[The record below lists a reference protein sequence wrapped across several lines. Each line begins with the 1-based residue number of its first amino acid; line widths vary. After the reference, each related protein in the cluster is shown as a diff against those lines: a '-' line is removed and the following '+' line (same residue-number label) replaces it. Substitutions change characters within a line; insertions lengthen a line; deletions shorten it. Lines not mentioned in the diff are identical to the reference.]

1 MMHPDRK
8 TPPALLAVD
17 HVEYREA
24 EKIILPNGLPVY
36 VMRLGSQEIL
46 RLEFIFSAGT
56 SSHPNPLVPSM
67 ANGML
72 QEGTRKH
79 SAAQIADGID
89 RYGAF
94 LELDFDK
101 DFASLT
107 LYTLRRYFSET
118 LNWIVELLTESTFP
132 EREWEIMQTNKLE
145 KYRINC
151 EKVSFLAGKHFQE
164 LILSGTPY
172 GAAFG
177 EEEYL
182 GISIDELRT
191 FRDKHYNLSEALILL
206 CGWVDDDALSAL
218 AEALKHV
225 EAAPTGFQTPNLPA
239 YGELKLPSK
248 HYIEK
253 QDAIQSAIRIGRRLF
268 TRHHA
273 DYFPM
278 KVLSTVLGGYFGSRL
293 MSNIREDKGYTYG
306 IGAGALS
313 YVADGWFYISTEVG
327 ADVTN
332 AALRE
337 IYHEIKL
344 LREDLIPEEE
354 LDLVKNYMLGG
365 LLKSFDGTFEK
376 MERFKGN
383 MLYNLP
389 PDYYSRYTEAILSA
403 KSVDLRDLA
412 NRWFLEEDLTEL
424 VVGKRK
430 G

>member
-1 MMHPDRK
+1 MMQPDRL
-8 TPPALLAVD
+8 TPPALVAVD

-24 EKIILPNGLPVY
+24 EKINLPNGLPVY
-36 VMRLGSQEIL
+36 VMNLGSQEIL

-56 SSHPNPLVPSM
+56 SCHPNPLVPSM
-67 ANGML
+67 ANGLL

-79 SAAQIADGID
+79 TAAEIADGID

-118 LNWIVELLTESTFP
+118 LNWVVELLTESTFP

-172 GAAFG
+172 GAFFG
-177 EEEYL
+177 EKEYL
-182 GISIDELRT
+182 GISIDELRS
-191 FRDKHYNLSEALILL
+191 FRDKHYNLSDALILL
-206 CGWVDDDALSAL
+206 CGWVDDDALTAL
-218 AEALKHV
+218 SDALKHV
-225 EAAPTGFQTPNLPA
+225 KASPGGFQTRDLPA
-239 YGELKLPSK
+239 YGELKLPAK
-248 HYIEK
+248 HFIEK

-293 MSNIREDKGYTYG
+293 MSNIREDKGFTYG
-306 IGAGALS
+306 IGAGALA

-327 ADVTN
+327 ADVTD
-332 AALRE
+332 AAIHE
-337 IYHEIKL
+337 IYHEIRV
-344 LREDLIPEEE
+344 LREELISKEE

-383 MLYNLP
+383 VLYNLP
-389 PDYYSRYTEAILSA
+389 SDYYTRYTSAILSA
-403 KSVDLRDLA
+403 QPQDLRDLA
-412 NRWFLEEDLTEL
+412 NRWFKEEDLTEL

>member
-1 MMHPDRK
+1 MMQPDRL
-8 TPPALLAVD
+8 TQPALVAVD

-24 EKIILPNGLPVY
+24 EKINLPNGLPVY
-36 VMRLGSQEIL
+36 VMNLGSQEIL

-56 SSHPNPLVPSM
+56 SCHPNPLVPSM
-67 ANGML
+67 ANGLL

-79 SAAQIADGID
+79 TAAEIADGID

-118 LNWIVELLTESTFP
+118 LNWVVELLTESTFP

-172 GAAFG
+172 GAFFG
-177 EEEYL
+177 EKEYL
-182 GISIDELRT
+182 GISIDELRS
-191 FRDKHYNLSEALILL
+191 FRDKHYNLSDALILL
-206 CGWVDDDALSAL
+206 CGWVDDDALTAL
-218 AEALKHV
+218 SDALKHV
-225 EAAPTGFQTPNLPA
+225 KASPGGFQTRDLPA
-239 YGELKLPSK
+239 YGELKLPAK
-248 HYIEK
+248 HFIEK

-293 MSNIREDKGYTYG
+293 MSNIREDKGFTYG
-306 IGAGALS
+306 IGAGALA

-327 ADVTN
+327 ADVTD
-332 AALRE
+332 AAIHE
-337 IYHEIKL
+337 IYHEIRV
-344 LREDLIPEEE
+344 LREELISKEE

-383 MLYNLP
+383 VLYNLP
-389 PDYYSRYTEAILSA
+389 SDYYTRYTSAILSA
-403 KSVDLRDLA
+403 QPQDLRDLA
-412 NRWFLEEDLTEL
+412 NRWFKEEDLTEL